1 MSRFHGD
8 LLKPP
13 TMNQIRRDEQKR
25 PEIRQLISDEEIKRR
40 LMPLS
45 ILDTSKYALS
55 GLMVLRKYV
64 DGLPVCLLHSAVGSS
79 GKATSGDFTE
89 GLEREGYLTMELRK
103 HTHGRQRWVTITK
116 KGIQAV
122 KERLKKK

>member
-1 MSRFHGD
+1 
-8 LLKPP
+8 
-13 TMNQIRRDEQKR
+13 MNQIRRDEQKR